1 MAKNTDNTTA
11 DKNTP
16 KKRLVKSPETF
27 RERAVKASESNDRP
41 KKTVKL
47 KQTSSR
53 VTAPVLG
60 PVGRGLGKVFNLK
73 PFRIIG
79 RILLPLYIRNSW
91 HELRQVQWP
100 KRREARD
107 LTFAVLAFATVF
119 GGVVAFVDYGLDKL
133 FRNFLLK

>member
-1 MAKNTDNTTA
+1 MAKSTDDSTGNKT
-11 DKNTP
+11 TP

-41 KKTVKL
+41 KRTVKL
-47 KQTSSR
+47 KQTSDR

-60 PVGRGLGKVFNLK
+60 PVGRGLGKVFNRK
-73 PFRIIG
+73 PFRVIG
-79 RILLPLYIRNSW
+79 LILLPRYFRNSW
-91 HELRQVQWP
+91 RELRQVQWP

-107 LTFAVLAFATVF
+107 LTFAVLAFAVVF

-133 FRNFLLK
+133 FRNILLK

>member
-1 MAKNTDNTTA
+1 MAKSTNNPSPDEGTA
-11 DKNTP
+11 

-27 RERAVKASESNDRP
+27 RERAVKASESNERP
-41 KKTVKL
+41 KRTVKL
-47 KQTSSR
+47 KQTSGR

-60 PVGRGLGKVFNLK
+60 PVGRGLNIVFNRK

-79 RILLPLYIRNSW
+79 RILLPLYFRNSW
-91 HELRQVQWP
+91 RELRQVQWP

-107 LTFAVLAFATVF
+107 LTFAVLAFAIVF

-133 FRNFLLK
+133 FRNILLK